1 MVNINIHDVKK
12 IEIRKIDKLI
22 SSYCR
27 DIVIYTDNEKIEI
40 TIFSE
45 DKEALEPVVV

>member
-1 MVNINIHDVKK
+1 MVNINIHDVEK

-27 DIVIYTDNEKIEI
+27 DIVIYTNNGRVKISV
-40 TIFSE
+40 FSE
-45 DKEALEPVVV
+45 DKEALKI